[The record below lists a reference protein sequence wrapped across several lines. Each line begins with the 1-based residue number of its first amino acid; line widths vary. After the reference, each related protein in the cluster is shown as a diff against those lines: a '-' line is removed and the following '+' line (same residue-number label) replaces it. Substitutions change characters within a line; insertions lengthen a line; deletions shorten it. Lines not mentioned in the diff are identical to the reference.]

1 MSKAFEYNEG
11 TSLTIERDDICENK
25 DILFAGASGELVL
38 GPVFS
43 DEGGEGKIYK
53 IKSLR
58 TPEFD
63 DDVSDVFVAKIYHD
77 DEIASSKKDKILKML
92 GMINNFV
99 DDEALDNVCW
109 PYYAIYDNK
118 TFVGFIMPKA
128 QGKTLANL
136 FYPDIVES
144 FPNYSRKDLVDICLN
159 IINKI
164 SQLHKYKIIIG
175 DINEDNFIINSPNEI
190 YFIDTDSYQ
199 FGKYQCKVERLEYKA
214 PELIENDDNDLTLS
228 TEGYSTA
235 VLIFKILMLG
245 KNPFSCR
252 DTNEMTIE
260 DRIVKGLFPYSVDPL
275 VTDKLAPIGFYSY
288 IWNEF
293 SAKLK
298 MLFINVFTRTEDLSS
313 VNDMATVLNDYQ
325 KSIEKNNTD
334 SIIPQRFNDILK
346 KRKEEEAKKT
356 RNVESVSKAE
366 ISSKNIKAGNKKD
379 IARKIINKFET
390 FRKSKSKFKEEEDYF
405 NFVNKKLCLSSKI
418 LPNRVYFEPAG
429 ERFVITSVDLS
440 LKVMGA
446 KADNKTARMNK
457 ASKSFIKAIKR
468 LIV

>member
-1 MSKAFEYNEG
+1 M
-11 TSLTIERDDICENK
+11 
-25 DILFAGASGELVL
+25 
-38 GPVFS
+38 
-43 DEGGEGKIYK
+43 
-53 IKSLR
+53 
-58 TPEFD
+58 
-63 DDVSDVFVAKIYHD
+63 
-77 DEIASSKKDKILKML
+77 
-92 GMINNFV
+92 
-99 DDEALDNVCW
+99 
-109 PYYAIYDNK
+109 
-118 TFVGFIMPKA
+118 
-128 QGKTLANL
+128 
-136 FYPDIVES
+136 
-144 FPNYSRKDLVDICLN
+144 
-159 IINKI
+159 
-164 SQLHKYKIIIG
+164 
-175 DINEDNFIINSPNEI
+175 
-190 YFIDTDSYQ
+190 
-199 FGKYQCKVERLEYKA
+199 
-214 PELIENDDNDLTLS
+214 
-228 TEGYSTA
+228 
-235 VLIFKILMLG
+235 
-245 KNPFSCR
+245 
-252 DTNEMTIE
+252 
-260 DRIVKGLFPYSVDPL
+260 FPYSVDPL